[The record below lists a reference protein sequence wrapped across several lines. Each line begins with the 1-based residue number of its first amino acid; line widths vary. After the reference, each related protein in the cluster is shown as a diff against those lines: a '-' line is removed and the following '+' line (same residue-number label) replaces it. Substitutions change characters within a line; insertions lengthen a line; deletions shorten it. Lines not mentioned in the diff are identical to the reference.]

1 MRRRTLVLF
10 LTALSLWPGAVLAQS
25 RDAALAERAADAI
38 RSYAQFTIFD
48 DVSIQV
54 SYGTARLTGAV
65 TAPLMRT
72 ELGARVAR
80 VDGFERV
87 VHAVVVVPVSP
98 HDSNLR
104 TRIAQAIYTHSAFWH
119 YASMANPPI
128 HIVVDRGRVT
138 LTGRVNNEVERRLA
152 YALAN
157 VDGTFS
163 VTHRLPLDREQNLPG
178 HER

>member
-1 MRRRTLVLF
+1 MRRRTL
-10 LTALSLWPGAVLAQS
+10 ALLLAAVSLWPGAVLAQS

-54 SYGTARLTGAV
+54 SNGTARLTGAV
-65 TAPLMRT
+65 TAPLKRT
-72 ELGARVAR
+72 EIGVRVSR
-80 VDGFERV
+80 VDGIEQVDNAIV
-87 VHAVVVVPVSP
+87 VLPVSP
-98 HDSNLR
+98 YDSSLR
-104 TRIAQAIYTHSAFWH
+104 TRIAQAIYSHSAFWH

-163 VTHRLPLDREQNLPG
+163 VTNRLKLDREQHLPG